1 MLLLAR
7 KLIKKKKKKK
17 LMTSVARQIDDVDA
31 NINIMI

>member
-7 KLIKKKKKKK
+7 KLIQKKKKKK

>member
-7 KLIKKKKKKK
+7 KLIQKKKKK